1 MGAPGMPPMSMPP
14 APNAMP
20 PQPPVEEP
28 AKKPPRKRTRK
39 PNNVAG
45 NTTPAKQRKGG
56 NSRASPTPASNN
68 FPMNQ
73 NVGLLLS

>member
-28 AKKPPRKRTRK
+28 TKKPPRKRTRK
-39 PNNVAG
+39 PNNAAG
-45 NTTPAKQRKGG
+45 NATPAKQRKGG
-56 NSRASPTPASNN
+56 NSRASPTPTSNK
-68 FPMNQ
+68 FPMYQ
-73 NVGLLLS
+73 NVIY